1 VKQYWIAIAM
11 TVFVCAS
18 AGAEERAT
26 AFANVR
32 FGESPA
38 AVADAMAAV
47 GLAPYGR
54 ARMDERFAL
63 DQTFVGDV
71 LGEKALVMTLFG
83 ERGGLEKM
91 IVSFVTDDRSCLA
104 FYRAFKR
111 ELKERY
117 GSTSVDVE
125 HYDEPYH
132 DGGHVGYE
140 QIAIKNGKGH
150 VNAAWE
156 REDAGVNGSRISLS
170 VEENLTVYLT
180 YESSAWS
187 AESDRRKTMSFQQ

>member
-1 VKQYWIAIAM
+1 MVLAL
-11 TVFVCAS
+11 CAS
-18 AGAEERAT
+18 AHAEERAT

-32 FGESPA
+32 FGDGPA

-47 GLAPYGR
+47 GLMPYGR
-54 ARMDERFAL
+54 AKIDERFAL
-63 DQTFVGDV
+63 DQTFLGSV
-71 LGEKALVMTLFG
+71 LGEKALVMTLFS
-83 ERGGLEKM
+83 ESGGLEKM
-91 IVSFVTDDRSCLA
+91 IVSFVTDDTSCLA

-125 HYDEPYH
+125 QYDEPYQ
-132 DGGHVGYE
+132 DGGHLGYE

-150 VNAAWE
+150 VNAMWE
-156 REDAGVNGSRISLS
+156 RQDAGVDGSRISLS

-187 AESDRRKTMSFQQ
+187 AESERRKTLSFQP